1 MVPRILE
8 YNHGDQKN
16 HHHTLQRILSG
27 ILDENFRIRV
37 VWRRYP
43 EKMSGY
49 VNFGILGYAR
59 ILGYQ
64 KRILGYGC
72 GITLL

>member
-1 MVPRILE
+1 MIPLIVE
-8 YNHGDQKN
+8 YAHGDQKN
-16 HHHTLQRILSG
+16 HHHHTLQRFLSG

-43 EKMSGY
+43 EKVSGY

-72 GITLL
+72 GITR